1 MTARGERSGGLGE
14 KMKGLRGANCVS
26 HKTLVGAESPRN
38 SLLLTQAGKHQ
49 RSASLLADKRSLLVL
64 SSNRKAKAR
73 GAKSGWPGQGGQSP
87 GGAKGRPEGPPGP
100 ARGPVARSPLCGK
113 KSQERESFVLRT
125 DTVGETRI
133 RELPFDWWVKWC
145 QLSPRETGLPK
156 HSYVWGS
163 VSPNSYLAPESI
175 CAFCICD
182 GRQAFNQSC
191 FMGFFFFFFAW
202 ALQSPPLPPSRP
214 WDEYTVSR
222 LPCSQ
227 LEEMIHTDFQGLPL
241 PALSCCSERLAALL
255 NQAQDYQAEG
265 EPLLSASCIKF
276 RLDCSG
282 EGPAFISS
290 LPAHS
295 TVRHSHR
302 DAKNSIGK
310 EYSQSYCSSNVW
322 CAVGTR
328 LKWEISWQI
337 I

>member
-1 MTARGERSGGLGE
+1 M
-14 KMKGLRGANCVS
+14 
-26 HKTLVGAESPRN
+26 
-38 SLLLTQAGKHQ
+38 
-49 RSASLLADKRSLLVL
+49 L

-191 FMGFFFFFFAW
+191 FMGFFFFFFC
-202 ALQSPPLPPSRP
+202 LGTVVPSPPSFQALGWIHSLKVALFPARGDDTHRLSRAPP
-214 WDEYTVSR
+214 
-222 LPCSQ
+222 PCP
-227 LEEMIHTDFQGLPL
+227 I
-241 PALSCCSERLAALL
+241 LL
-255 NQAQDYQAEG
+255 
-265 EPLLSASCIKF
+265 F
-276 RLDCSG
+276 
-282 EGPAFISS
+282 
-290 LPAHS
+290 
-295 TVRHSHR
+295 
-302 DAKNSIGK
+302 
-310 EYSQSYCSSNVW
+310 
-322 CAVGTR
+322 GTPGSV
-328 LKWEISWQI
+328 I
-337 I
+337 